1 MDSSC
6 RTREQLPQKKEKA
19 PRGEGG
25 RLLVMS
31 SRLSPFGRFGWSA
44 SWIVAFLGTVLV
56 GRPHASWRWRGADRS
71 CLASQSEVTMPAA
84 MIATSGTV
92 VDGLDVRGRIS
103 RSITNVI
110 AVFVIANDAGEF
122 LS

>member
-1 MDSSC
+1 
-6 RTREQLPQKKEKA
+6 
-19 PRGEGG
+19 
-25 RLLVMS
+25 
-31 SRLSPFGRFGWSA
+31 
-44 SWIVAFLGTVLV
+44 
-56 GRPHASWRWRGADRS
+56 
-71 CLASQSEVTMPAA
+71 MPAA